1 MKFVD
6 DKCKNL
12 TKRNKNYFWCG
23 TIFVTILLITIFA
36 TTRGSFMYK
45 LLNQAPPGPYKVNV
59 FVRFFYCFCARF
71 SFSSWSHLLYDILGL
86 VICGFYLERKYGTLN
101 FILLLMS
108 LWLIDITTDLFPNL
122 CASFASANEWFTLWG
137 FTFIDF
143 LFSFRKENRNIT
155 NIILS
160 IIVLLLLYIRSG
172 FYDLTSGGIGFSLY
186 PHQLLDFVSHFT
198 SFVVG
203 IIVSLIVNITKVN
216 IITQKEDKTKN

>member
-23 TIFVTILLITIFA
+23 TIFVAILFITIFA
-36 TTRGSFMYK
+36 ICGSFRDEF
-45 LLNQAPPGPYKVNV
+45 LNQIQQNTNV
-59 FVRFFYCFCARF
+59 FVRFFYSFCAQF
-71 SFSSWSHLLYDILGL
+71 SFSSWSVLLYNILGL

-108 LWLIDITTDLFPNL
+108 LWLIVITTDIFPDL
-122 CASFASANEWFTLWG
+122 WTSFSSSFEWFVLWG

-143 LFSFRKENRNIT
+143 LFSFRKENRNKT
-155 NIILS
+155 NIILG

-172 FYDLTSGGIGFSLY
+172 FYDLASGGIGFSLY

-203 IIVSLIVNITKVN
+203 IIVSLIINITKVMV
-216 IITQKEDKTKN
+216 ITQKEDKTKN